1 MQKVDPFWV
10 AAFAAELESKSWMRF
25 SACDSLARGL
35 WTIYQLSLWYTV
47 LFKNGCSTISGPTSS
62 LILSGDR
69 VSDPL

>member
-35 WTIYQLSLWYTV
+35 WTIYQLSVVHFPIQKWLQYYFWSY
-47 LFKNGCSTISGPTSS
+47 
-62 LILSGDR
+62 
-69 VSDPL
+69 